1 MKEKDKHLCKSC
13 ELPGVLTESGYCAVC
28 SPYSYRAVYN
38 IAHLVPWAR
47 TMIVQERD
55 ILDDVEPLRPPTS
68 DAGWLELLQQ
78 IIPPG
83 YGFSRNLSLEV
94 AVEAARN
101 YPTLTV
107 ERVEIEGDGGTI
119 FYSTENPDADDDDY
133 IPQQFNEWKYELENE
148 DDKHPSTS
156 DEYLSKALVE
166 NISGAT
172 TNDPIKRVSQIR
184 NLCNKVLNHQTFLI
198 DSGSY
203 EVHSRRWCSIL
214 PESLIL
220 RELLAEV
227 LMGCHGQEPLWQ
239 LRAGAIND
247 TVYWKN
253 YLTPDIWKKPLVKS
267 FRFLR
272 RIVDETPGIK
282 ATQKGLV
289 IQGESGAEYLL
300 KGDNFL
306 GGDPQTIVL
315 NAPNRPLNKGVCI
328 HTENECKLPLGDR
341 IAALA
346 LSLVN
351 DIKTA
356 RKIEQLARVVD
367 EFLEPG
373 WR

>member
-1 MKEKDKHLCKSC
+1 
-13 ELPGVLTESGYCAVC
+13 
-28 SPYSYRAVYN
+28 
-38 IAHLVPWAR
+38 
-47 TMIVQERD
+47 
-55 ILDDVEPLRPPTS
+55 
-68 DAGWLELLQQ
+68 
-78 IIPPG
+78 
-83 YGFSRNLSLEV
+83 
-94 AVEAARN
+94 
-101 YPTLTV
+101 
-107 ERVEIEGDGGTI
+107 
-119 FYSTENPDADDDDY
+119 
-133 IPQQFNEWKYELENE
+133 
-148 DDKHPSTS
+148 
-156 DEYLSKALVE
+156 
-166 NISGAT
+166 
-172 TNDPIKRVSQIR
+172 
-184 NLCNKVLNHQTFLI
+184 
-198 DSGSY
+198 
-203 EVHSRRWCSIL
+203 
-214 PESLIL
+214 
-220 RELLAEV
+220 
-227 LMGCHGQEPLWQ
+227 
-239 LRAGAIND
+239 
-247 TVYWKN
+247 
-253 YLTPDIWKKPLVKS
+253 LVKS

>member
-1 MKEKDKHLCKSC
+1 VAC
-13 ELPGVLTESGYCAVC
+13 EAV
-28 SPYSYRAVYN
+28 
-38 IAHLVPWAR
+38 
-47 TMIVQERD
+47 
-55 ILDDVEPLRPPTS
+55 
-68 DAGWLELLQQ
+68 
-78 IIPPG
+78 
-83 YGFSRNLSLEV
+83 
-94 AVEAARN
+94 RN
-101 YPTLTV
+101 YPTTTV
-107 ERVEIEGDGGTI
+107 ERVDVEGTSGTI
-119 FYSTENPDADDDDY
+119 FYTTENPDATDDDY

-148 DDKHPSTS
+148 DDKHPSPY

-172 TNDPIKRVSQIR
+172 NNDPIKRISQIR
-184 NLCNKVLNHQTFLI
+184 NLCNGVLNHQTFLI

-203 EVHSRRWCSIL
+203 DKRSRRWCEIL

-220 RELLAEV
+220 REVLVEV

-253 YLTPDIWKKPLVKS
+253 YLMPDTWKKPLVKS
-267 FRFLR
+267 FKFLR
-272 RIVDETPGIK
+272 RIVDQTPGIK
-282 ATQKGLV
+282 PTPKGLV

-300 KGDNFL
+300 KGGRFHA
-306 GGDPQTIVL
+306 GDPRTIVL
-315 NAPNRPLNKGVCI
+315 NAPKGSSSHDEVCI
-328 HTENECKLPLGDR
+328 HTESECKLPLGDR

-356 RKIEQLARVVD
+356 REIGQLARVVD
-367 EFLEPG
+367 DFLEPG